1 MLAAEDLIVKLK
13 DKGIKFEIMNEKEAI
28 HYLEEHNY
36 YVKVSSYRHDF
47 KKNQSGE
54 YIGLDFFHLKDLAT
68 VDMHLKFLIL
78 KMILNLEHS
87 LKVNLLK
94 DIEIEGIDDVKL
106 THDFLSHLGTNKGK
120 TGYNI
125 QNELFRRREK
135 GYAGELLRKVEHP
148 NYPIWIF
155 IEVISF
161 GTLVKLIKYYTNK
174 YKDGDT
180 NFANCDILFRVRD
193 IRNAS
198 AHSNCLIHDLTE
210 KRAYYLDGI
219 YDFLRKKLNSYNGV
233 EIKKEI
239 RNIFIHDFI
248 CLLYAFNFYIKSDE
262 IKQHRMEEVKN
273 FFDIRVVRNKDKYLH
288 NEMLINDYTFLKN
301 VIDIFYV

>member
-1 MLAAEDLIVKLK
+1 
-13 DKGIKFEIMNEKEAI
+13 
-28 HYLEEHNY
+28 
-36 YVKVSSYRHDF
+36 
-47 KKNQSGE
+47 
-54 YIGLDFFHLKDLAT
+54 
-68 VDMHLKFLIL
+68 MHLKFLIL

-94 DIEIEGIDDVKL
+94 DIEVKGIDDVKL
-106 THDFLSHLGTNKGK
+106 THDFLSYLGTNKGK

-125 QNELFRRREK
+125 QNELSRRRKK
-135 GYAGELLRKVEHP
+135 GYAGKLLKKVEHP

-248 CLLYAFNFYIKSDE
+248 CLLYAFNFMSKVMRSNNIEWK
-262 IKQHRMEEVKN
+262 K
-273 FFDIRVVRNKDKYLH
+273 
-288 NEMLINDYTFLKN
+288 
-301 VIDIFYV
+301 